1 MGEKSVVE
9 VIEQFIASG
18 LRNKSEL
25 TKKTYHYVLVKF
37 HGWLVSNGGD
47 LNQLTRVDIQQYIRS
62 LESSKKSASTINKIY
77 SVLMVFSRFIKQPD
91 IMEDIRIPEVR
102 KIKHIAPKSLERNE
116 RNKLFRD
123 VERNGSLRDIAI
135 VYVFLL
141 TGIRVSELCSLN
153 REDVSLSER
162 SGQIVVIGKGNVS
175 RIVPLS
181 AECRLHLNRYM
192 ATRKDA
198 DPALFLSNFRRR
210 ITPRSVQHM
219 LQNYG
224 VHPHKLRHTF
234 CRELVSAG
242 IDIATVAELAG
253 HADINMTRRYS
264 KPTTTEL
271 QHAIDKVFS

>member
-1 MGEKSVVE
+1 MYVLVFAE
-9 VIEQFIASG
+9 EQEHTSINRKILFARGILEMYVHV
-18 LRNKSEL
+18 LRQH
-25 TKKTYHYVLVKF
+25 TIYVLVKF

-77 SVLMVFSRFIKQPD
+77 SVLTVFSRFIKQPD

-153 REDVSLSER
+153 REDVTMSER

-175 RIVPLS
+175 SRGPVL
-181 AECRLHLNRYM
+181 
-192 ATRKDA
+192 
-198 DPALFLSNFRRR
+198 
-210 ITPRSVQHM
+210 
-219 LQNYG
+219 
-224 VHPHKLRHTF
+224 
-234 CRELVSAG
+234 
-242 IDIATVAELAG
+242 
-253 HADINMTRRYS
+253 
-264 KPTTTEL
+264 
-271 QHAIDKVFS
+271 